1 MTISCKFLIRLMT
14 PTFALAMISLSGCGS
29 SLTSDE
35 ADALRRKVL
44 DLEKMNLQMSLRTT
58 ELEAELKRQSAGLD
72 SLPVE
77 IRENT
82 PRVARLTIGRLS
94 HARDDDDDGRSE
106 TLLIYVDPE
115 DGFGRFV
122 QLVGTLTVHAAILPA
137 DRDAI
142 TIGRFTLKPGPLRA
156 AYRSGFSGMHY
167 TIELPI
173 QLSPEN
179 SGQTCLVRVIFKD
192 GLTGLVHSTEREIK
206 LQ

>member
-58 ELEAELKRQSAGLD
+58 ELEAELKRQSAEFGEL
-72 SLPVE
+72 SLE

-156 AYRSGFSGMHY
+156 AYRSGFSGTHY

-179 SGQTCLVRVIFKD
+179 SGQTCLVRVIFED
-192 GLTGLVHSTEREIK
+192 GHTGLEHSAEREIK

>member
-58 ELEAELKRQSAGLD
+58 ELEAELKRQSAGFD

>member
-58 ELEAELKRQSAGLD
+58 ELEAELKRQSAGFD

-192 GLTGLVHSTEREIK
+192 GHTGLEHSTEREIK

>member
-58 ELEAELKRQSAGLD
+58 ELEAELKLQSAEFGEL
-72 SLPVE
+72 SLE

>member
-58 ELEAELKRQSAGLD
+58 ELEAELKRQSAEFGEL
-72 SLPVE
+72 SLE

-94 HARDDDDDGRSE
+94 HARDNDDDGRSE

-137 DRDAI
+137 DRDAL

-179 SGQTCLVRVIFKD
+179 SGQTCLVRVIFED
-192 GLTGLVHSTEREIK
+192 GHTGLEHSTEREIK

>member
-72 SLPVE
+72 SLPLE

-137 DRDAI
+137 DTDAL
-142 TIGRFTLKPGPLRA
+142 TIGRFTLKPGPLRD
-156 AYRSGFSGMHY
+156 AYRSGFSGTHY
-167 TIELPI
+167 TIEFPI

-179 SGQTCLVRVIFKD
+179 SGQTCLVRVIFVD
-192 GLTGLVHSTEREIK
+192 GHTGLEHSTEREIK

>member
-58 ELEAELKRQSAGLD
+58 ELEAELKRQSAGFD

-179 SGQTCLVRVIFKD
+179 SGQTCLVRVIFED
-192 GLTGLVHSTEREIK
+192 GHTGLEHSTEREIK

>member
-1 MTISCKFLIRLMT
+1 MT
-14 PTFALAMISLSGCGS
+14 PVLILAMISFSGCGS
-29 SLTSDE
+29 SLTSGE
-35 ADALRRKVL
+35 ADELRRKVL
-44 DLEKMNLQMSLRTT
+44 DLEKINQQMSLRTS
-58 ELEAELKRQSAGLD
+58 ELEAELKQQSAEFGPL
-72 SLPVE
+72 SLE

-82 PRVARLTIGRLS
+82 PRVANLSIGRLS
-94 HARDDDDDGRSE
+94 HARDNDDDGRSE

-137 DRDAI
+137 DTDAL
-142 TIGRFTLKPGPLRA
+142 TIGRFTLKPGPLRN
-156 AYRSGFSGMHY
+156 AYRSGFSGTHY

-179 SGQTCLVRVIFKD
+179 NGQACLVRVIFED
-192 GLTGLVHSTEREIK
+192 GHTGLEHSAEREIK

>member
-137 DRDAI
+137 DRDAL

-179 SGQTCLVRVIFKD
+179 SGQTCLVRVIFED
-192 GLTGLVHSTEREIK
+192 GHTGLEHSTEREIK

>member
-179 SGQTCLVRVIFKD
+179 SGQTCLVRVIFED
-192 GLTGLVHSTEREIK
+192 GHTGLEHSTEREIK

>member
-58 ELEAELKRQSAGLD
+58 ELEAELKLQSAEFGEL
-72 SLPVE
+72 SLE

-192 GLTGLVHSTEREIK
+192 GLTGLVHSTARAIK